1 MKKSVFF
8 LTLLLCLSL
17 IFPGAH
23 AEDTYVPGE
32 RMRSLVSSALE
43 AGQLV
48 GGEAHF
54 SLTLP
59 DSMLPDDEEGRA
71 QFDALAEVIQGV
83 SLAGG
88 MGRLDDGYR
97 VELGGAYTA
106 PSGDNVYVTGAANLT
121 ADGLS
126 LESNLIEGERLSI
139 RWETLLEMLGLSENE
154 IDALL
159 SLPTTDWDSALNE
172 LNDELAQAAETFGK
186 LADPYLVTLADFA
199 ATLNIQQ
206 RRNVEAEN
214 GYPAVE
220 NEISITCTAEELSRL
235 LHSLA
240 DQVEKDTALRPY
252 LEQLIQNC
260 DLTVTDGDSETTHVM
275 SVSEFCDEMRQFADV
290 LAETDGS
297 LGILLGY
304 NDDGLP
310 FYLTLALSDG
320 ETLDALAFQMLPGE
334 TEDTC
339 VFTLRALESDGD
351 SANTL
356 LDTAL
361 TLTLDPDDKQVYA
374 AELNVQSEDF
384 TLYFAMDSSA
394 VTTEDSLPGYRL
406 SLSMNSATA
415 VDSGTALTVYT
426 GDGLHALTAA
436 GGEQT
441 TYAANIDIYA
451 DTTDSLLGSAKIES
465 GLSLEPDENSLV
477 GRFYLDEAFTAD
489 DGTLSFGTDVALSS
503 WNYDAAETDALRETM
518 FETATGEELAA
529 LQNRFVQSAQQ
540 KLFAL
545 LSLVPQEVLQM
556 LNERFHRFGR
566 PDPLDRTPVFL
577 MIIRFLPARSL
588 ECRDAPPAWKRRSAC
603 AFCRSDEAD

>member
-88 MGRLDDGYR
+88 MGRLNDGYR

-206 RRNVEAEN
+206 RRDVEAEN

-275 SVSEFCDEMRQFADV
+275 SVSEFCDETRQFADV

-426 GDGLHALTAA
+426 GDGLYALTAA

-503 WNYDAAETDALRETM
+503 WNYNAAETDALRETM

-529 LQNRFVQSAQQ
+529 LQNRFAQSAQQ

-556 LNERFHRFGR
+556 LN
-566 PDPLDRTPVFL
+566 
-577 MIIRFLPARSL
+577 
-588 ECRDAPPAWKRRSAC
+588 
-603 AFCRSDEAD
+603 

>member
-17 IFPGAH
+17 ILPGAQ

-206 RRNVEAEN
+206 RRDVEAEN

-275 SVSEFCDEMRQFADV
+275 SVSEFCDETRQFADV

-310 FYLTLALSDG
+310 FYLTLAVSDG

-545 LSLVPQEVLQM
+545 LSIVPQEVLQM
-556 LNERFHRFGR
+556 LN
-566 PDPLDRTPVFL
+566 
-577 MIIRFLPARSL
+577 
-588 ECRDAPPAWKRRSAC
+588 
-603 AFCRSDEAD
+603 

>member
-71 QFDALAEVIQGV
+71 QFDALAEVVQGV

-206 RRNVEAEN
+206 RRDVEAEN

-275 SVSEFCDEMRQFADV
+275 SVSEFCDETRQFADV

-529 LQNRFVQSAQQ
+529 LQNRFAQSAQQ

-556 LNERFHRFGR
+556 LN
-566 PDPLDRTPVFL
+566 
-577 MIIRFLPARSL
+577 
-588 ECRDAPPAWKRRSAC
+588 
-603 AFCRSDEAD
+603 

>member
-275 SVSEFCDEMRQFADV
+275 SVSEFCDETRQFADV

-304 NDDGLP
+304 DDDGLP

-426 GDGLHALTAA
+426 GDGLRALTAA

-503 WNYDAAETDALRETM
+503 WNYDAAETDALRETT

-529 LQNRFVQSAQQ
+529 LQNRFAQSAQQ

-556 LNERFHRFGR
+556 LN
-566 PDPLDRTPVFL
+566 
-577 MIIRFLPARSL
+577 
-588 ECRDAPPAWKRRSAC
+588 
-603 AFCRSDEAD
+603 

>member
-206 RRNVEAEN
+206 RRDVEAEN

-240 DQVEKDTALRPY
+240 DQIEKDTALRPY

-275 SVSEFCDEMRQFADV
+275 SVSEFCDETRQFADV

-304 NDDGLP
+304 DDDGLP
-310 FYLTLALSDG
+310 FYLTLAVSDG

-426 GDGLHALTAA
+426 GDGLRALTAA

-529 LQNRFVQSAQQ
+529 LQNRFAQSAQQ

-556 LNERFHRFGR
+556 LN
-566 PDPLDRTPVFL
+566 
-577 MIIRFLPARSL
+577 
-588 ECRDAPPAWKRRSAC
+588 
-603 AFCRSDEAD
+603 

>member
-206 RRNVEAEN
+206 RRDVEAEN

-275 SVSEFCDEMRQFADV
+275 SVSEFCDETRQFADV

-310 FYLTLALSDG
+310 FYLTLAVSDG

-351 SANTL
+351 STNTL

-361 TLTLDPDDKQVYA
+361 TLTLNPDDKQVYA

-545 LSLVPQEVLQM
+545 LSIVPQEVLQM
-556 LNERFHRFGR
+556 LN
-566 PDPLDRTPVFL
+566 
-577 MIIRFLPARSL
+577 
-588 ECRDAPPAWKRRSAC
+588 
-603 AFCRSDEAD
+603 

>member
-17 IFPGAH
+17 ILPGAH

-260 DLTVTDGDSETTHVM
+260 DLTITDGDSETTHVM
-275 SVSEFCDEMRQFADV
+275 SVSEFCDETRQFADV

-304 NDDGLP
+304 DDDGLP

-529 LQNRFVQSAQQ
+529 LQNRFAQSAQQ

-556 LNERFHRFGR
+556 LN
-566 PDPLDRTPVFL
+566 
-577 MIIRFLPARSL
+577 
-588 ECRDAPPAWKRRSAC
+588 
-603 AFCRSDEAD
+603 

>member
-199 ATLNIQQ
+199 ATLSIQQ
-206 RRNVEAEN
+206 RRDVEAEN

-275 SVSEFCDEMRQFADV
+275 SVSEFCDETRQFADV

-304 NDDGLP
+304 DDDGLP

-384 TLYFAMDSSA
+384 TLCFAMDSSA

-441 TYAANIDIYA
+441 MYAANIDIYA
-451 DTTDSLLGSAKIES
+451 DTTDSLLGSAKVES
-465 GLSLEPDENSLV
+465 GLCLEPDENSLV

-529 LQNRFVQSAQQ
+529 LQNRFAQSAQQ

-556 LNERFHRFGR
+556 LN
-566 PDPLDRTPVFL
+566 
-577 MIIRFLPARSL
+577 
-588 ECRDAPPAWKRRSAC
+588 
-603 AFCRSDEAD
+603 

>member
-275 SVSEFCDEMRQFADV
+275 SVSEFCDETRQFADV

-304 NDDGLP
+304 DDDGLP

-426 GDGLHALTAA
+426 GDGLCALTAA

-503 WNYDAAETDALRETM
+503 WNYDAAETDALRETT

-529 LQNRFVQSAQQ
+529 LQNRFAQSAQQ

-556 LNERFHRFGR
+556 LN
-566 PDPLDRTPVFL
+566 
-577 MIIRFLPARSL
+577 
-588 ECRDAPPAWKRRSAC
+588 
-603 AFCRSDEAD
+603 

>member
-59 DSMLPDDEEGRA
+59 DSMLPDDEESRA

-206 RRNVEAEN
+206 RRDVEAEN

-275 SVSEFCDEMRQFADV
+275 SVSEFCDETRQFADA

-304 NDDGLP
+304 DDDGLP

-339 VFTLRALESDGD
+339 VFTLRALESDSD

-426 GDGLHALTAA
+426 GDGLCALTAA

-556 LNERFHRFGR
+556 LN
-566 PDPLDRTPVFL
+566 
-577 MIIRFLPARSL
+577 
-588 ECRDAPPAWKRRSAC
+588 
-603 AFCRSDEAD
+603 

>member
-106 PSGDNVYVTGAANLT
+106 PSGDNVYITGAANLT

-275 SVSEFCDEMRQFADV
+275 SVSEFCDETRQFADV

-304 NDDGLP
+304 DDDGLP

-426 GDGLHALTAA
+426 GDGLCALTAA

-529 LQNRFVQSAQQ
+529 LQNRFAQSAQQ

-556 LNERFHRFGR
+556 LN
-566 PDPLDRTPVFL
+566 
-577 MIIRFLPARSL
+577 
-588 ECRDAPPAWKRRSAC
+588 
-603 AFCRSDEAD
+603 

>member
-206 RRNVEAEN
+206 RRDVEAEN

-275 SVSEFCDEMRQFADV
+275 SVSEFCDETRQFADV

-304 NDDGLP
+304 DDDGLP

-320 ETLDALAFQMLPGE
+320 ETMDALAFQMLPGE

-426 GDGLHALTAA
+426 GDGLRALTAA

-529 LQNRFVQSAQQ
+529 LQNRFAQSAQQ

-556 LNERFHRFGR
+556 LN
-566 PDPLDRTPVFL
+566 
-577 MIIRFLPARSL
+577 
-588 ECRDAPPAWKRRSAC
+588 
-603 AFCRSDEAD
+603 

>member
-154 IDALL
+154 IGALL

-206 RRNVEAEN
+206 RRDVEAEN

-235 LHSLA
+235 LQSLA

-260 DLTVTDGDSETTHVM
+260 DLIVTDGDSETTHVM
-275 SVSEFCDEMRQFADV
+275 SVSEFCDETRQFADV

-374 AELNVQSEDF
+374 AELNVQSEGF

-529 LQNRFVQSAQQ
+529 LQNRFAQSAQQ

-556 LNERFHRFGR
+556 LN
-566 PDPLDRTPVFL
+566 
-577 MIIRFLPARSL
+577 
-588 ECRDAPPAWKRRSAC
+588 
-603 AFCRSDEAD
+603 

>member
-106 PSGDNVYVTGAANLT
+106 PSGDNVYITGAANLT

-126 LESNLIEGERLSI
+126 LESNLIDGERLSI

-199 ATLNIQQ
+199 ATLSIQQ
-206 RRNVEAEN
+206 RRDVEAEN

-275 SVSEFCDEMRQFADV
+275 SVSEFCDETRQVADA

-310 FYLTLALSDG
+310 FYLTLAVSDG

-426 GDGLHALTAA
+426 GDGLRALTAA

-529 LQNRFVQSAQQ
+529 LQNRFAQSAQQ

-556 LNERFHRFGR
+556 LN
-566 PDPLDRTPVFL
+566 
-577 MIIRFLPARSL
+577 
-588 ECRDAPPAWKRRSAC
+588 
-603 AFCRSDEAD
+603 

>member
-206 RRNVEAEN
+206 RRDVEAEN

-275 SVSEFCDEMRQFADV
+275 SVSEFCDETRQFADV

-304 NDDGLP
+304 DDDGLP
-310 FYLTLALSDG
+310 FYLTLAVSDG

-477 GRFYLDEAFTAD
+477 GCFYLDEAFTAD

-529 LQNRFVQSAQQ
+529 LQNRFAQSAQQ

-556 LNERFHRFGR
+556 LN
-566 PDPLDRTPVFL
+566 
-577 MIIRFLPARSL
+577 
-588 ECRDAPPAWKRRSAC
+588 
-603 AFCRSDEAD
+603 

>member
-139 RWETLLEMLGLSENE
+139 CWETLLEMLGLSENE

-275 SVSEFCDEMRQFADV
+275 SVSEFCDETRQFADV

-304 NDDGLP
+304 DDDGLP

-426 GDGLHALTAA
+426 GDGLCALTAA

-529 LQNRFVQSAQQ
+529 LQNRFAQSAQQ

-556 LNERFHRFGR
+556 LN
-566 PDPLDRTPVFL
+566 
-577 MIIRFLPARSL
+577 
-588 ECRDAPPAWKRRSAC
+588 
-603 AFCRSDEAD
+603 

>member
-17 IFPGAH
+17 ILPGAH

-275 SVSEFCDEMRQFADV
+275 SVSEFCDETRQFADV

-310 FYLTLALSDG
+310 FYLTLAVSDG

-529 LQNRFVQSAQQ
+529 LQNRFAQSAQQ

-556 LNERFHRFGR
+556 LN
-566 PDPLDRTPVFL
+566 
-577 MIIRFLPARSL
+577 
-588 ECRDAPPAWKRRSAC
+588 
-603 AFCRSDEAD
+603 

>member
-17 IFPGAH
+17 ILPGAH

-275 SVSEFCDEMRQFADV
+275 SVSEFCDETRQFADV

-310 FYLTLALSDG
+310 FYLTLAVSDG

-384 TLYFAMDSSA
+384 TLCFAMDSSA

-426 GDGLHALTAA
+426 GDGLCALTAA

-529 LQNRFVQSAQQ
+529 LQNRFAQSAQQ

-556 LNERFHRFGR
+556 LN
-566 PDPLDRTPVFL
+566 
-577 MIIRFLPARSL
+577 
-588 ECRDAPPAWKRRSAC
+588 
-603 AFCRSDEAD
+603 

>member
-17 IFPGAH
+17 ILPGAH

-275 SVSEFCDEMRQFADV
+275 SVSEFCDETRQFADV

-304 NDDGLP
+304 DDDGLP

-351 SANTL
+351 NANTL

-529 LQNRFVQSAQQ
+529 LQNRFAQSAQQ

-545 LSLVPQEVLQM
+545 LSLIPQEVLQM
-556 LNERFHRFGR
+556 LN
-566 PDPLDRTPVFL
+566 
-577 MIIRFLPARSL
+577 
-588 ECRDAPPAWKRRSAC
+588 
-603 AFCRSDEAD
+603 

>member
-88 MGRLDDGYR
+88 MGRLDNGYR

-206 RRNVEAEN
+206 RRDVEAEN

-275 SVSEFCDEMRQFADV
+275 SVSEFCDETRQFADV

-304 NDDGLP
+304 DDDGLP

-394 VTTEDSLPGYRL
+394 VTTEDSLPGYHL

-426 GDGLHALTAA
+426 GDGLCALTAA

-477 GRFYLDEAFTAD
+477 GRFYLDETFTAD

-529 LQNRFVQSAQQ
+529 LQNRFAQSAQQ

-556 LNERFHRFGR
+556 LN
-566 PDPLDRTPVFL
+566 
-577 MIIRFLPARSL
+577 
-588 ECRDAPPAWKRRSAC
+588 
-603 AFCRSDEAD
+603 

>member
-206 RRNVEAEN
+206 RRDVEAEN

-275 SVSEFCDEMRQFADV
+275 SVSEFCDETRQFADV

-304 NDDGLP
+304 DDDGLP

-529 LQNRFVQSAQQ
+529 LQNRFAQSAQQ

-545 LSLVPQEVLQM
+545 LSLIPQEVLQM
-556 LNERFHRFGR
+556 LN
-566 PDPLDRTPVFL
+566 
-577 MIIRFLPARSL
+577 
-588 ECRDAPPAWKRRSAC
+588 
-603 AFCRSDEAD
+603 

>member
-17 IFPGAH
+17 ILPGAH

-154 IDALL
+154 IDTLL

-206 RRNVEAEN
+206 RRDVEAEN

-275 SVSEFCDEMRQFADV
+275 SVSEFCDETRQFADM

-304 NDDGLP
+304 DDDGLP

-426 GDGLHALTAA
+426 GDGLCALTAA

-529 LQNRFVQSAQQ
+529 LQNRFAQSAQQ

-556 LNERFHRFGR
+556 LN
-566 PDPLDRTPVFL
+566 
-577 MIIRFLPARSL
+577 
-588 ECRDAPPAWKRRSAC
+588 
-603 AFCRSDEAD
+603 

>member
-206 RRNVEAEN
+206 RRDVEAEN

-275 SVSEFCDEMRQFADV
+275 SVSEFCDETRQFADV

-304 NDDGLP
+304 DDDGLP

-426 GDGLHALTAA
+426 GDGLCALTAA

-503 WNYDAAETDALRETM
+503 WNYDAAEIDALRETM

-529 LQNRFVQSAQQ
+529 LQNRFAQSAQQ

-556 LNERFHRFGR
+556 LN
-566 PDPLDRTPVFL
+566 
-577 MIIRFLPARSL
+577 
-588 ECRDAPPAWKRRSAC
+588 
-603 AFCRSDEAD
+603 

>member
-32 RMRSLVSSALE
+32 RMRSLISSALE

-139 RWETLLEMLGLSENE
+139 RWETLLEILGLSENE

-275 SVSEFCDEMRQFADV
+275 SVSEFCDETRQFADV

-304 NDDGLP
+304 DDDGLP

-426 GDGLHALTAA
+426 GDGLRALTAA

-529 LQNRFVQSAQQ
+529 LQNRFAQSAQQ

-556 LNERFHRFGR
+556 LN
-566 PDPLDRTPVFL
+566 
-577 MIIRFLPARSL
+577 
-588 ECRDAPPAWKRRSAC
+588 
-603 AFCRSDEAD
+603 

>member
-106 PSGDNVYVTGAANLT
+106 PSGDNVYITGAANLT

-199 ATLNIQQ
+199 ATLSIQQ
-206 RRNVEAEN
+206 RRDVEAEN

-275 SVSEFCDEMRQFADV
+275 SVSEFCDETRQFADV

-529 LQNRFVQSAQQ
+529 LQNRFAQSAQQ

-556 LNERFHRFGR
+556 LN
-566 PDPLDRTPVFL
+566 
-577 MIIRFLPARSL
+577 
-588 ECRDAPPAWKRRSAC
+588 
-603 AFCRSDEAD
+603 

>member
-17 IFPGAH
+17 ILPGAH

-206 RRNVEAEN
+206 HRNVEAEN

-275 SVSEFCDEMRQFADV
+275 SVSEFCDETRQFADV

-304 NDDGLP
+304 DDDGLP

-320 ETLDALAFQMLPGE
+320 ETMDALAFQMLPGE

-426 GDGLHALTAA
+426 GDGLCALTAA

-529 LQNRFVQSAQQ
+529 LQNRFAQSAQQ

-556 LNERFHRFGR
+556 LN
-566 PDPLDRTPVFL
+566 
-577 MIIRFLPARSL
+577 
-588 ECRDAPPAWKRRSAC
+588 
-603 AFCRSDEAD
+603 

>member
-172 LNDELAQAAETFGK
+172 LNDELAQAAAKRDKVDMRMYRVIYDAINEITDAMKGMLAPKFREAIIGHAEVRQTYKVSAIGTIAGCYVKDGKITRDASVRVLRDNIVIHEGK
-186 LADPYLVTLADFA
+186 L
-199 ATLNIQQ
+199 
-206 RRNVEAEN
+206 
-214 GYPAVE
+214 
-220 NEISITCTAEELSRL
+220 
-235 LHSLA
+235 
-240 DQVEKDTALRPY
+240 
-252 LEQLIQNC
+252 
-260 DLTVTDGDSETTHVM
+260 
-275 SVSEFCDEMRQFADV
+275 
-290 LAETDGS
+290 GS
-297 LGILLGY
+297 LQR
-304 NDDGLP
+304 
-310 FYLTLALSDG
+310 FK
-320 ETLDALAFQMLPGE
+320 DAVKE
-334 TEDTC
+334 
-339 VFTLRALESDGD
+339 V
-351 SANTL
+351 
-356 LDTAL
+356 
-361 TLTLDPDDKQVYA
+361 
-374 AELNVQSEDF
+374 
-384 TLYFAMDSSA
+384 
-394 VTTEDSLPGYRL
+394 
-406 SLSMNSATA
+406 
-415 VDSGTALTVYT
+415 
-426 GDGLHALTAA
+426 AA
-436 GGEQT
+436 GYECGMSIEKFNDIKEGDIFECFVMEQ
-441 TYAANIDIYA
+441 I
-451 DTTDSLLGSAKIES
+451 KE
-465 GLSLEPDENSLV
+465 
-477 GRFYLDEAFTAD
+477 
-489 DGTLSFGTDVALSS
+489 
-503 WNYDAAETDALRETM
+503 
-518 FETATGEELAA
+518 
-529 LQNRFVQSAQQ
+529 
-540 KLFAL
+540 
-545 LSLVPQEVLQM
+545 
-556 LNERFHRFGR
+556 
-566 PDPLDRTPVFL
+566 
-577 MIIRFLPARSL
+577 
-588 ECRDAPPAWKRRSAC
+588 
-603 AFCRSDEAD
+603 

>member
-106 PSGDNVYVTGAANLT
+106 PSGDNVYITGAANLT

-260 DLTVTDGDSETTHVM
+260 GLTVTDGDSETTHVM
-275 SVSEFCDEMRQFADV
+275 SVSEFCDETRQFADV

-304 NDDGLP
+304 DDDGLP

-426 GDGLHALTAA
+426 GDGLCALTAA

-545 LSLVPQEVLQM
+545 LSLVPQEVLQI
-556 LNERFHRFGR
+556 LN
-566 PDPLDRTPVFL
+566 
-577 MIIRFLPARSL
+577 
-588 ECRDAPPAWKRRSAC
+588 
-603 AFCRSDEAD
+603 

>member
-106 PSGDNVYVTGAANLT
+106 PSGDNVYITGAANLT

-199 ATLNIQQ
+199 ATLSIQQ
-206 RRNVEAEN
+206 RRDVEAEN

-275 SVSEFCDEMRQFADV
+275 SVSEFCDETRQFADV

-384 TLYFAMDSSA
+384 TLCFAMDSSA

-406 SLSMNSATA
+406 SLSINSATA

-426 GDGLHALTAA
+426 GDGLCALTAA

-529 LQNRFVQSAQQ
+529 LQNRFAQSAQQ

-556 LNERFHRFGR
+556 LN
-566 PDPLDRTPVFL
+566 
-577 MIIRFLPARSL
+577 
-588 ECRDAPPAWKRRSAC
+588 
-603 AFCRSDEAD
+603 

>member
-154 IDALL
+154 IEALL

-206 RRNVEAEN
+206 RRDVEAEN

-275 SVSEFCDEMRQFADV
+275 SVSEFCDETRQFADV

-426 GDGLHALTAA
+426 GDGLCALTAA

-529 LQNRFVQSAQQ
+529 LQNRFAQSAQQ

-545 LSLVPQEVLQM
+545 L
-556 LNERFHRFGR
+556 
-566 PDPLDRTPVFL
+566 
-577 MIIRFLPARSL
+577 ARSAGSFA
-588 ECRDAPPAWKRRSAC
+588 DAELTLQTLRASFPYGKDARFFNDYTFSSGSIAGMPRCSTGVEKTICVRVLPKR
-603 AFCRSDEAD
+603 

>member
-159 SLPTTDWDSALNE
+159 SLPTTDWDSTLNE

-206 RRNVEAEN
+206 HRNVEAEN

-260 DLTVTDGDSETTHVM
+260 DLTVTDDDSETTHVM
-275 SVSEFCDEMRQFADV
+275 SVSEFCDETRQFADV

-310 FYLTLALSDG
+310 FYLTLAVSDG

-529 LQNRFVQSAQQ
+529 LQNRFAQSAQQ

-556 LNERFHRFGR
+556 LN
-566 PDPLDRTPVFL
+566 
-577 MIIRFLPARSL
+577 
-588 ECRDAPPAWKRRSAC
+588 
-603 AFCRSDEAD
+603 

>member
-206 RRNVEAEN
+206 RRDVEAEN

-275 SVSEFCDEMRQFADV
+275 SVSEFCDETRQFADV

-384 TLYFAMDSSA
+384 TLYFAIDSSA

-426 GDGLHALTAA
+426 GDGLYALTAA

-503 WNYDAAETDALRETM
+503 WNYNAAETDALRETM

-529 LQNRFVQSAQQ
+529 LQNRFAQSAQQ

-556 LNERFHRFGR
+556 LN
-566 PDPLDRTPVFL
+566 
-577 MIIRFLPARSL
+577 
-588 ECRDAPPAWKRRSAC
+588 
-603 AFCRSDEAD
+603 

>member
-154 IDALL
+154 MDALL

-206 RRNVEAEN
+206 RRDVEAEN

-275 SVSEFCDEMRQFADV
+275 SVSEFCDETRQFADV

-426 GDGLHALTAA
+426 GDGLRALTAA

-556 LNERFHRFGR
+556 LN
-566 PDPLDRTPVFL
+566 
-577 MIIRFLPARSL
+577 
-588 ECRDAPPAWKRRSAC
+588 
-603 AFCRSDEAD
+603 

>member
-88 MGRLDDGYR
+88 MGRLNDGYR

-206 RRNVEAEN
+206 RRDVEAEN

-275 SVSEFCDEMRQFADV
+275 SVSEFCDETRQFADV

-339 VFTLRALESDGD
+339 VFPLRALESDGD

-426 GDGLHALTAA
+426 GDGLCALTAA

-556 LNERFHRFGR
+556 LN
-566 PDPLDRTPVFL
+566 
-577 MIIRFLPARSL
+577 
-588 ECRDAPPAWKRRSAC
+588 
-603 AFCRSDEAD
+603 

>member
-206 RRNVEAEN
+206 RRDVKAEN

-275 SVSEFCDEMRQFADV
+275 SVSEFCDETRQFADV

-310 FYLTLALSDG
+310 FYLTLAVSDG

-529 LQNRFVQSAQQ
+529 LQNRFAQSAQQ

-545 LSLVPQEVLQM
+545 LSLIPQEVLQM
-556 LNERFHRFGR
+556 LN
-566 PDPLDRTPVFL
+566 
-577 MIIRFLPARSL
+577 
-588 ECRDAPPAWKRRSAC
+588 
-603 AFCRSDEAD
+603 

>member
-275 SVSEFCDEMRQFADV
+275 SVSEFCDETRQFADV

-304 NDDGLP
+304 DDDGLP

-426 GDGLHALTAA
+426 GDGLCALTAA

-477 GRFYLDEAFTAD
+477 GRFCLDEAFTAD

-529 LQNRFVQSAQQ
+529 LQNRFAQSAQQ

-545 LSLVPQEVLQM
+545 LSLIPQEVLQM
-556 LNERFHRFGR
+556 LN
-566 PDPLDRTPVFL
+566 
-577 MIIRFLPARSL
+577 
-588 ECRDAPPAWKRRSAC
+588 
-603 AFCRSDEAD
+603 

>member
-17 IFPGAH
+17 ILPGAH

-275 SVSEFCDEMRQFADV
+275 SVSEFCDETRQFADV

-304 NDDGLP
+304 DDDGLP
-310 FYLTLALSDG
+310 FYLTLAVSDG

-556 LNERFHRFGR
+556 LN
-566 PDPLDRTPVFL
+566 
-577 MIIRFLPARSL
+577 
-588 ECRDAPPAWKRRSAC
+588 
-603 AFCRSDEAD
+603 

>member
-260 DLTVTDGDSETTHVM
+260 GLTVTDGDSETTHVM
-275 SVSEFCDEMRQFADV
+275 SVSEFCDETRQFADV

-374 AELNVQSEDF
+374 AELNVQSEGF

-426 GDGLHALTAA
+426 GDGLCALTAA

-529 LQNRFVQSAQQ
+529 LQNRFAQSAQQ

-556 LNERFHRFGR
+556 LN
-566 PDPLDRTPVFL
+566 
-577 MIIRFLPARSL
+577 
-588 ECRDAPPAWKRRSAC
+588 
-603 AFCRSDEAD
+603 

>member
-275 SVSEFCDEMRQFADV
+275 SVSEFCDETRQFADV

-304 NDDGLP
+304 DDDGLP

-529 LQNRFVQSAQQ
+529 LQNRFAQSAQQ

-545 LSLVPQEVLQM
+545 LSLIPQEVLQM
-556 LNERFHRFGR
+556 LN
-566 PDPLDRTPVFL
+566 
-577 MIIRFLPARSL
+577 
-588 ECRDAPPAWKRRSAC
+588 
-603 AFCRSDEAD
+603 

>member
-8 LTLLLCLSL
+8 LTMLLCLSL

-32 RMRSLVSSALE
+32 RIRSLVSSALE

-206 RRNVEAEN
+206 RRDVEAEN

-275 SVSEFCDEMRQFADV
+275 SVSEFCDETRQFADV

-304 NDDGLP
+304 DDDGLP

-545 LSLVPQEVLQM
+545 LSLVPQEVLQI
-556 LNERFHRFGR
+556 LN
-566 PDPLDRTPVFL
+566 
-577 MIIRFLPARSL
+577 
-588 ECRDAPPAWKRRSAC
+588 
-603 AFCRSDEAD
+603 